1 MSKYNNV
8 KQVVDGFKFD
18 SKKESIRYLELRE
31 KQKHGIILFLK
42 MQVPYL
48 IEINGV
54 KVCKYIADFVY
65 YKHGSGIIVE
75 DVKGVKTAI
84 YRLKKK
90 LMKAVHKIEIKE
102 T

>member
-31 KQKHGIILFLK
+31 KQKHGIIKYLK
-42 MQVPYL
+42 
-48 IEINGV
+48 INGV